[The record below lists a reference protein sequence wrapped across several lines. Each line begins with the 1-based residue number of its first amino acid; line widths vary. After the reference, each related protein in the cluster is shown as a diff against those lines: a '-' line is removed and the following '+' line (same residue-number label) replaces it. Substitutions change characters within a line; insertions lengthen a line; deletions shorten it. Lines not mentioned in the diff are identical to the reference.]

1 MQTENTMDD
10 KQQFG
15 ANKKHVD
22 NSSSVVEE
30 SKACAPIRED
40 ASDNAAECKDIVS
53 VEDVME
59 EEIETLDNDRVGSAV
74 EGVEEPGVP
83 AGVHQ
88 QQVELSEDAVIEQ
101 QEASTDCEQE
111 GTGSAN
117 LDNMKALKYV
127 VLTTLYQ
134 LWEVYL

>member
-1 MQTENTMDD
+1 MDD

-15 ANKKHVD
+15 ANKKRVD

-134 LWEVYL
+134 LWEVCL